1 MKAHTKGKVRIMK
14 KSVVLS
20 LLGFTLLFAG
30 CTQKKE
36 NSAGESSQ
44 SASTSSMAMTSSTEM
59 NQESTASSSESALPS
74 SEQTITGVSGT
85 NYKIALPSNWQ
96 EVPDFTSLNPDNDF
110 MLSDALETKYLAA
123 VVESKQDFADL
134 ETYLG
139 LVQENLATSF
149 DTTATFLPIP
159 DTKAYFVDFP
169 ATVEGLNIHYIYYV
183 LETENNYVQLYGW
196 TSESLYD
203 SSKDELT
210 AIMNSFKEE

>member
-1 MKAHTKGKVRIMK
+1 MK

-159 DTKAYFVDFP
+159 DTKTYFVDFP

-196 TSESLYD
+196 TLESLYD

>member
-1 MKAHTKGKVRIMK
+1 MK

>member
-1 MKAHTKGKVRIMK
+1 MK

-30 CTQKKE
+30 YTQKKE
-36 NSAGESSQ
+36 DSAGKSSQ

-59 NQESTASSSESALPS
+59 NQESTASSSEAALPS

-196 TSESLYD
+196 TLESLYD

>member
-1 MKAHTKGKVRIMK
+1 MK

-36 NSAGESSQ
+36 NPAGESSQ
-44 SASTSSMAMTSSTEM
+44 SASTSSIAMTSSTEM

-110 MLSDALETKYLAA
+110 MLSDALETKYLGA

-196 TSESLYD
+196 TLESLYD

>member
-1 MKAHTKGKVRIMK
+1 
-14 KSVVLS
+14 
-20 LLGFTLLFAG
+20 
-30 CTQKKE
+30 
-36 NSAGESSQ
+36 
-44 SASTSSMAMTSSTEM
+44 MTSSTEM

-196 TSESLYD
+196 TLESLYD
-203 SSKDELT
+203 SSKEELT

>member
-1 MKAHTKGKVRIMK
+1 MK

-30 CTQKKE
+30 CTQKEE
-36 NSAGESSQ
+36 NSSGESSQ
-44 SASTSSMAMTSSTEM
+44 STSTSSIAMTSSTEAA
-59 NQESTASSSESALPS
+59 QESTVFSSESALPS

-85 NYKIALPSNWQ
+85 NYKIELPSNWQ

-196 TSESLYD
+196 TLESLYD

-210 AIMNSFKEE
+210 AIMNSFQEE

>member
-1 MKAHTKGKVRIMK
+1 MK

-123 VVESKQDFADL
+123 VFESKQDFADL

-196 TSESLYD
+196 TLESLYD

>member
-1 MKAHTKGKVRIMK
+1 MK
-14 KSVVLS
+14 KSVVIS
-20 LLGFTLLFAG
+20 LLGLTLLFAG
-30 CTQKKE
+30 CTQKEE
-36 NSAGESSQ
+36 NSSGESSQ
-44 SASTSSMAMTSSTEM
+44 SASATSMAMTSSTEVS
-59 NQESTASSSESALPS
+59 QESTASSNESALPS

-85 NYKIALPSNWQ
+85 NYKIKLPSNWQ

-149 DTTATFLPIP
+149 NTTATFLQIP

-183 LETENNYVQLYGW
+183 LETDNNYVQLYGW
-196 TSESLYD
+196 TLESLYE

-210 AIMNSFKEE
+210 AIMDSFQEE

>member
-1 MKAHTKGKVRIMK
+1 MK

-123 VVESKQDFADL
+123 VVESKQDFSDL

-196 TSESLYD
+196 TLESLYD

>member
-1 MKAHTKGKVRIMK
+1 MK

-44 SASTSSMAMTSSTEM
+44 SASTSSITMTSSTEM
-59 NQESTASSSESALPS
+59 NQESKASSSESALPS

-183 LETENNYVQLYGW
+183 LETKNNYVQLYGW
-196 TSESLYD
+196 TLESLYD
-203 SSKDELT
+203 SSKEELT

>member
-1 MKAHTKGKVRIMK
+1 MK

-36 NSAGESSQ
+36 DSAGESSQ

-59 NQESTASSSESALPS
+59 NQESTASSSGSALPS

-196 TSESLYD
+196 TLESLYD

>member
-1 MKAHTKGKVRIMK
+1 MK

-36 NSAGESSQ
+36 DSAGESSQ

-59 NQESTASSSESALPS
+59 NQESTASSSGSALPS
-74 SEQTITGVSGT
+74 SEQTNTGVSGT

-134 ETYLG
+134 ETYLR

-196 TSESLYD
+196 TLESLYD

>member
-1 MKAHTKGKVRIMK
+1 MK
-14 KSVVLS
+14 KSVVIS
-20 LLGFTLLFAG
+20 LLGLTLLFAG
-30 CTQKKE
+30 CTQKE
-36 NSAGESSQ
+36 EGSAGESSQ
-44 SASTSSMAMTSSTEM
+44 SASATSMAMTSSTEAS
-59 NQESTASSSESALPS
+59 QESTASSNESALPS

-85 NYKIALPSNWQ
+85 NYKIKLPSNWQ

-149 DTTATFLPIP
+149 NTTATFLQIP

-183 LETENNYVQLYGW
+183 LETDNNYVQLYAW
-196 TSESLYD
+196 TLESLYE

-210 AIMNSFKEE
+210 AIMDSFQEE

>member
-1 MKAHTKGKVRIMK
+1 MK

-149 DTTATFLPIP
+149 DTTAIFLRIP

-196 TSESLYD
+196 TLESLYD
-203 SSKDELT
+203 SSEDELT

>member
-1 MKAHTKGKVRIMK
+1 MK

-36 NSAGESSQ
+36 DSAGESSQ

-59 NQESTASSSESALPS
+59 NQESTASSSEAALPS
-74 SEQTITGVSGT
+74 SEQTITGISGT

-149 DTTATFLPIP
+149 DSTATFLPIP

-196 TSESLYD
+196 TLESLYD

>member
-1 MKAHTKGKVRIMK
+1 MK

-59 NQESTASSSESALPS
+59 NQEATASSSESALPS

-196 TSESLYD
+196 TLESLYD

>member
-1 MKAHTKGKVRIMK
+1 MK

-36 NSAGESSQ
+36 DSAGESSQ

-59 NQESTASSSESALPS
+59 NQEATASSSESALPS

-196 TSESLYD
+196 TLESLYD

>member
-1 MKAHTKGKVRIMK
+1 MK

-36 NSAGESSQ
+36 DSAGERSQ

-196 TSESLYD
+196 TLESLYD

>member
-1 MKAHTKGKVRIMK
+1 MK
-14 KSVVLS
+14 KSVVFS

-30 CTQKKE
+30 CTPKE
-36 NSAGESSQ
+36 EKPASESTENASA
-44 SASTSSMAMTSSTEM
+44 TSLSMTSSTEVA
-59 NQESTASSSESALPS
+59 QESTVSSSEAALPS

-85 NYKIALPSNWQ
+85 NYTIDLPSNWQ

-169 ATVEGLNIHYIYYV
+169 ATVEELNIHYIYYV

-196 TSESLYD
+196 TLESLYD
-203 SSKDELT
+203 SSKEELT